1 MPKLNAILCELIG
14 TLLLVVIVSAASVA
28 NTAVGGQDLGG
39 EAVANGLVVAVIV
52 TATLNISG
60 GQINPAVTIA
70 LFTIGKI
77 HIKVALVFIGAQLL
91 GAALGGLLVQKL
103 LPVELANRCLYG
115 TPHLHP
121 DLTIGQ
127 GIGIEILAT
136 FILGFSICATVLN
149 NKVPIQTGGF
159 GIGTAVAFLVYA
171 FGPLTGA
178 AMNPAR
184 QLGSALAAGYWNH
197 HWLYWVE
204 PVLGAILSLQICTR
218 LFGERDRE
226 PRNKNGGIAKPLK

>member
-1 MPKLNAILCELIG
+1 MPKLNAILCELVG

-28 NTAVGGQDLGG
+28 NTAVGGQGLGG

-60 GQINPAVTIA
+60 GQVNPAVTIA

-77 HIKVALVFIGAQLL
+77 QKKVALVFIGAQVL
-91 GAALGGLLVQKL
+91 GAALGGLFVQKL

-121 DLTIGQ
+121 DLSIGQ
-127 GIGIEILAT
+127 GIWIEILAT
-136 FILGFSICATVLN
+136 FVLGFSICGTVLN

-159 GIGTAVAFLVYA
+159 GIGAAVAFLVYA

-184 QLGSALAAGYWNH
+184 QLGSALAAGHWDH
-197 HWLYWVE
+197 HWLYWVG
-204 PVLGAILSLQICTR
+204 PVIGAILALQLCTR
-218 LFGERDRE
+218 LFG
-226 PRNKNGGIAKPLK
+226 KGIENPKSQQGKQQSS

>member
-1 MPKLNAILCELIG
+1 MIVPGGVQG
-14 TLLLVVIVSAASVA
+14 TASDQVLQ
-28 NTAVGGQDLGG
+28 GGKSQEFPVTFPQDLQVHRINIGSIAKQDDCLG
-39 EAVANGLVVAVIV
+39 IERLD
-52 TATLNISG
+52 AT
-60 GQINPAVTIA
+60 PDCCRT
-70 LFTIGKI
+70 
-77 HIKVALVFIGAQLL
+77 LVFIGAQVI
-91 GAALGGLLVQKL
+91 GATLGGLLIQKL

-121 DLTIGQ
+121 DLSIGQ

-159 GIGTAVAFLVYA
+159 GIGAAVAFLVYA

-184 QLGSALAAGYWNH
+184 QLGSALAAGHWDH
-197 HWLYWVE
+197 HWLYWVG
-204 PVLGAILSLQICTR
+204 PVTGAILALQICTR
-218 LFGERDRE
+218 LFGKETE
-226 PRNKNGGIAKPLK
+226 KQETKTGE

>member
-1 MPKLNAILCELIG
+1 MPKRNAILCELVG

-28 NTAVGGQDLGG
+28 NTAVGGQDLG

-77 HIKVALVFIGAQLL
+77 HKKVALVFICAQVL
-91 GAALGGLLVQKL
+91 GATLGGLLVQKI
-103 LPVELANRCLYG
+103 LPEELANRCLYG

-121 DLTIGQ
+121 DLSIGQ

-159 GIGTAVAFLVYA
+159 GIGAAVAFLVYA

-184 QLGSALAAGYWNH
+184 QLGSALAAGHWDH
-197 HWLYWVE
+197 HWLYWVG
-204 PVLGAILSLQICTR
+204 PVIGAILALQICTR
-218 LFGERDRE
+218 LFGERIE
-226 PRNKNGGIAKPLK
+226 KSGEQQNS